1 MVRLMVHAAVIGLLA
16 AALAVFTWFDNEVNR
31 GVTYTPPDTPIPWT
45 DVPQIGVNA
54 FNLQF
59 EPDAANV
66 TRALELARAM
76 GAHFVRIQMPWDDVE
91 IHGKGDFVDRRNP
104 DQVRSSWE
112 KYDFIVAEAQRL
124 GLELIVRID
133 RAPQWA
139 RPNDNADPR
148 FQAGLL
154 ENANSTGPPEN
165 YADYADFVAA
175 VAARYRGQVRFIQI
189 WNEPNLAYE
198 WSWRLP
204 EPERFVELLRL
215 AATAARAANPEVVIL
230 FPSLSPTDGK
240 EPRIAPMSELEYLD
254 RVYRAGGAPYFDI
267 MSAQAYGLGQPPD
280 ENRYI
285 RLRWRPDAPF
295 RDLDRPIDTR
305 IDVSRVVLLR
315 EVMEQH
321 GDGDTAVWISEFGY
335 NSAPDHIPE
344 PARSTWGPPVSEEIK
359 GAYLVGQLERAR
371 REWPW
376 MGVMNI
382 WFLRWGGYR
391 EPDPAD
397 PTPYFA
403 LVDRDFQPLPAY
415 DAVRAYAAD
424 GAIAGAGAHSWRHP
438 AVEAVGDGVWRVRFT
453 GQSLAI
459 RLNAPAGV
467 SIDGGA
473 AVQVTSSVDGS
484 PVVIASGLT
493 DGLHIFEIQSAAAPE
508 YFVVGREQ
516 PLPWVW
522 TLTPAVITLALASV
536 GSQMMIEI
544 GRWVVRR

>member
-1 MVRLMVHAAVIGLLA
+1 MVRLIVHAAVIGLLA

-31 GVTYTPPDTPIPWT
+31 GVTYTPHAMPIAWA

-54 FNLQF
+54 YNLQF

-66 TRALELARAM
+66 TRTLELARAM

-91 IHGKGDFVDRRNP
+91 IHGKGDFVDRRSP

-124 GLELIVRID
+124 GLEVIVRID
-133 RAPQWA
+133 RAPRWA
-139 RPNDNADPR
+139 RPNDDADPR

-285 RLRWRPDAPF
+285 RLRWRPDTPF

-321 GDGDTAVWISEFGY
+321 GDGGKAIWVSEFGY
-335 NSAPDHIPE
+335 NSAPNHIPE
-344 PARSTWGPPVSEEIK
+344 PARSTWGPPVSEEMK

-403 LVDRDFQPLPAY
+403 LVDRTFQPLPAY
-415 DAVRAYAAD
+415 DAVRAYAAK

-438 AVEAVGDGVWRVRFT
+438 AVETVGEGVWRVRFI
-453 GQSLAI
+453 GQTLAL
-459 RLNAPAGV
+459 RLNAPADIR
-467 SIDGGA
+467 IDGGA
-473 AVQVTSSVDGS
+473 AAQVAPSGDGS
-484 PVVIASGLT
+484 PVLVAAGLT
-493 DGLHIFEIQSAAAPE
+493 DDVHTFEIRSAATPE
-508 YFVVGREQ
+508 YFVVGRER

-522 TLTPAVITLALASV
+522 MLTPVIITLALASV
-536 GSQMMIEI
+536 GARMMVVM
-544 GRWVVRR
+544 GRCVARR

>member
-1 MVRLMVHAAVIGLLA
+1 MVHLIVHTTVIGLLV

-31 GVTYTPPDTPIPWT
+31 GVAYTLPDTPIPWT

-54 FNLQF
+54 YNLQF
-59 EPDAANV
+59 EPDPANV
-66 TRALELARAM
+66 TRTLELARAM

-139 RPNDNADPR
+139 RPNDYADPR

-165 YADYADFVAA
+165 DADYADFVAA
-175 VAARYRGQVRFIQI
+175 VAARYRGQVRFIQV

-198 WSWRLP
+198 WSWRAP
-204 EPERFVELLRL
+204 EPERFVELLRTT
-215 AATAARAANPEVVIL
+215 ATAARAANPDVVIL

-321 GDGDTAVWISEFGY
+321 GDGGKAVWISEFGY

-344 PARSTWGPPVSEEIK
+344 PARSTWGPPVSEDLK

-403 LVDRDFQPLPAY
+403 LVDRNFQPLPAY
-415 DAVRAYAAD
+415 HAMRAYAEC
-424 GAIAGAGAHSWRHP
+424 GAIAGVGAHGWSHP
-438 AVEAVGDGVWRVRFT
+438 AVEMIEDGAWRVRFT
-453 GQSLAI
+453 GQSI
-459 RLNAPAGV
+459 TVRLNAPAEV
-467 SIDGGA
+467 RLDGGTTA
-473 AVQVTSSVDGS
+473 PIMPSDDGS
-484 PVVIASGLT
+484 PAVVAAGLT
-493 DGLHIFEIQSAAAPE
+493 DAVHTLEIRSATAPE
-508 YFVVGREQ
+508 YFVVGRER

-522 TLTPAVITLALASV
+522 VLTPAAITLALASI
-536 GSQMMIEI
+536 GALTMLEI
-544 GRWVVRR
+544 GRRAARR